1 VALIFRTPGSGPE
14 RASPALNRFYSWV
27 LSGIQEAAD
36 DARMNLVLGSIPVDS
51 RNNPAELPRRILAT
65 DVDGVLLVGAFRD
78 ETVHQVI
85 ELLGTRAPA
94 VVLVDNYGRAHA
106 LDSIGSIN
114 REGTAE
120 ATRYLIGRGHRAI
133 AFAGRQAGRDPN
145 FDDRYRGYCDAMEG
159 AGLETGMI
167 EITGDAVELTE
178 HEPGAFPFSGVICG
192 NDHAAWLLVRALQA
206 RGLRVPDDVSVVGF
220 DDTDHAR
227 DSVPAI
233 TTMAVDT
240 LSMGRLAVRMLDF
253 RLTSPEAAR
262 VTMLLQPRLVER
274 DSVRSHG
281 NDA

>member
-1 VALIFRTPGSGPE
+1 
-14 RASPALNRFYSWV
+14 
-27 LSGIQEAAD
+27 
-36 DARMNLVLGSIPVDS
+36 
-51 RNNPAELPRRILAT
+51 
-65 DVDGVLLVGAFRD
+65 
-78 ETVHQVI
+78 
-85 ELLGTRAPA
+85 
-94 VVLVDNYGRAHA
+94 
-106 LDSIGSIN
+106 
-114 REGTAE
+114 
-120 ATRYLIGRGHRAI
+120 
-133 AFAGRQAGRDPN
+133 
-145 FDDRYRGYCDAMEG
+145 MEG

-167 EITGDAVELTE
+167 EITGEAIELPD
-178 HEPGAFPFSGVICG
+178 HEPGAFPFTGVICG

-206 RGLRVPDDVSVVGF
+206 GGLRVPDDVSVVGF

-274 DSVRSHG
+274 DSVRSIG